1 MVQMDLT
8 QLAVDASFV
17 LFEQIYSSSS
27 SSSEVEAA
35 AFPLVSDSTMRFM
48 AGMTS

>member
-17 LFEQIYSSSS
+17 LFEQIYSSS